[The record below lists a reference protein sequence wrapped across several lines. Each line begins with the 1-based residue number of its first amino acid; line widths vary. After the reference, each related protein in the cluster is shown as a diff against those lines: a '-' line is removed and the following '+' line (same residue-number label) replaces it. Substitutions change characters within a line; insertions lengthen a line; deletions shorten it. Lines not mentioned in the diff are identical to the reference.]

1 MGLHKT
7 KNFCTAKEIINKVK
21 RQPIEWQIRFANHIS
36 DKGLVSKYI
45 NNSYNSNTH
54 THTKHTIQ
62 LKNRKKT
69 QTFCKE
75 RCIDR
80 QQTHGKMATS
90 LIREIQIKTTVR
102 YYFTPVKMAIMSK
115 WIKGTLVHSW
125 ACKLMQPLQKQY

>member
-54 THTKHTIQ
+54 TYKTYNPIEKQEEDLDFLQRKMYRQTIDTWKDGNIPNQ
-62 LKNRKKT
+62 GNT
-69 QTFCKE
+69 NQN
-75 RCIDR
+75 
-80 QQTHGKMATS
+80 HS
-90 LIREIQIKTTVR
+90 EILLHACQNG
-102 YYFTPVKMAIMSK
+102 YYVKMDKRNPCALLGM
-115 WIKGTLVHSW
+115 
-125 ACKLMQPLQKQY
+125 